1 MKYKEKDKEH
11 RTKDQKRTKS
21 IVYSI
26 LIVLG
31 IILLIFTIIYFI
43 FFHKRI
49 IYSINGEENITTSYG
64 KEYQDVGVDFKYG
77 NKFLGYTSIP
87 YETKIEVDTNNLG
100 EYSIKYNLTY
110 KRFKKELERKVTVID
125 DEGPV
130 IDIADTIEV
139 KSCQKEIKLEYSAID
154 NLDGNVTENVKRED
168 FDDHITLTVEDEANN
183 ITTKNISI
191 NHIPEGKPTITI
203 NGSNTVY
210 LMSGRTYSDAG
221 VKAYDDCGND
231 ISDRISI
238 NNPVDTNAPNN
249 YTVTYTV
256 TNENGE
262 SASVSRRV
270 VVYKKVDS
278 SSGGSGGYKT
288 LYLTFD
294 DGPGVYTERILST
307 LREYGVKATFFVTNQ
322 FPKYQY
328 LIKKEYDEGHSIAAH
343 TYTHEYSIY
352 SSIDTYMNDLNK
364 INEVIKNQT
373 GSYTKLIRFPG
384 GSSNTVSRNF
394 ATGIMSALVSK
405 VTEEGYI
412 YFDWDISS
420 GDASNYSSTQ
430 IYNAVVNSLGNGNKI
445 ILMHDIKYNTM
456 IALPSILDYAL
467 ANGYTFEGLT
477 SSSRTVHF
485 KVNN

>member
-1 MKYKEKDKEH
+1 MKYKEKNKNKDKKEL
-11 RTKDQKRTKS
+11 KN
-21 IVYSI
+21 VLYSI
-26 LIVLG
+26 LIVIG
-31 IILLIFTIIYFI
+31 IILLISTIVYFIYF
-43 FFHKRI
+43 HKKVF
-49 IYSINGEENITTSYG
+49 YSVNGELITTASYG
-64 KEYQDVGVDFKYG
+64 HDYVDQGVDFKYG
-77 NKFLGYTSIP
+77 NKFLGYTEIP
-87 YETKIEVDTNNLG
+87 YETKSEVNTASLG
-100 EYSIKYNLTY
+100 EYSVKYLLSY
-110 KRFKKELERKVTVID
+110 KRFKKEIERTVSVVD

-130 IDIADTIEV
+130 INAPDKIEV
-139 KSCQKEIKLEYSAID
+139 KSCQREIKIEYSAID
-154 NLDGNVTENVKRED
+154 NLDGNVTENVRRED
-168 FDDHITLTVEDEANN
+168 IDDHITLTISDEASN
-183 ITTKNISI
+183 ITTKNIVI
-191 NHIPEGKPTITI
+191 EHIPEGKPNISL
-203 NGSNTVY
+203 NGSSTIY
-210 LMSGRTYSDAG
+210 LMSGRNYIENGA
-221 VKAYDDCGND
+221 KAYDDCGND
-231 ISDRISI
+231 ISDKISI
-238 NNPVDTNAPNN
+238 NNPVNTNTPNN

-256 TNENGE
+256 TNDSGE
-262 SASVSRRV
+262 SSSVTRRV
-270 VVYKKVDS
+270 IVYRKVDS
-278 SSGGSGGYKT
+278 ASNGSGEYKT

-294 DGPGVYTERILST
+294 DGPGVYTERILNT
-307 LREYGVKATFFVTNQ
+307 LRDYGVKATFFVTNQ
-322 FPKYQY
+322 FPGYQY
-328 LIKKEYDEGHSIAAH
+328 LIKKEYDEGHTVAAH

-456 IALPSILDYAL
+456 MALPGILDYAL

-477 SSSRTVHF
+477 TSSRTVHF